1 MAKKAII
8 IRTSSDQKRCIAID
22 SDNYNEILAFL
33 KTDAR
38 HKSKFA
44 DIANILLAGHRNT
57 QLYDKEE
64 PDARSKG
71 VRAMKFFKGQE
82 NARIYCREVTME
94 DKTFIIIASELL
106 TRKKTQK
113 INKKILTII
122 HKVAS
127 YDYKEII
134 DPKTNQRIF

>member
-1 MAKKAII
+1 MIKKAII
-8 IRTSSDQKRCIAID
+8 IRTSSDLKRCIAID
-22 SDNYNEILAFL
+22 SDNYDEILAFL
-33 KTDAR
+33 NTDSR
-38 HKSKFA
+38 HRNKFA
-44 DIANILLAGHRNT
+44 DIVNVLLAGHRNT

-94 DKTFIIIASELL
+94 DKTFVIIASELL

-113 INKKILTII
+113 ISNKILTII

-127 YDYKEII
+127 YDYQEII
-134 DPKTNQRIF
+134 DPNTN

>member
-1 MAKKAII
+1 MRKKAII
-8 IRTSSDQKRCIAID
+8 IRKSEDGKRCIAVD
-22 SDNYNEILAFL
+22 SDNYDDILAFL
-33 KTDAR
+33 KSDAR

-44 DIANILLAGHRNT
+44 DIVNVLLAGHRNT

-82 NARIYCREVTME
+82 NARIYCKEVTME

-113 INKKILTII
+113 IDKKILNII

-127 YDYKEII
+127 YDYQEII
-134 DPKTNQRIF
+134 DPSSD

>member
-1 MAKKAII
+1 MKRKAII
-8 IRTSSDQKRCIAID
+8 VRTSEDLKRCIAID
-22 SDNYNEILAFL
+22 FDNYNDILAFL
-33 KTDAR
+33 QADAR
-38 HKSKFA
+38 HKSKFN
-44 DIANILLAGHRNT
+44 DITNLLLAGLRNT

-64 PDARSKG
+64 PDVKSKG

-94 DKTFIIIASELL
+94 DRTFIIIASELL

-113 INKKILTII
+113 INNKILNII

-127 YDYKEII
+127 YDYQEII
-134 DPKTNQRIF
+134 DPNSN

>member
-1 MAKKAII
+1 MRKKAII
-8 IRTSSDQKRCIAID
+8 IRKSEDGKRCIAVD
-22 SDNYNEILAFL
+22 SDNYDDILAFL
-33 KTDAR
+33 TTDAR

-44 DIANILLAGHRNT
+44 DIVNVLLAGHRNT

-64 PDARSKG
+64 PHARSKG

-82 NARIYCREVTME
+82 NARIYCKEVTME

-113 INKKILTII
+113 IDKKILNII

-127 YDYKEII
+127 YDYQEII
-134 DPKTNQRIF
+134 DPSSD